1 MEEQAPYIVKGK
13 PKNSEVM
20 LAVQRL
26 SQFCKQFDKMT
37 EEEKQACIE
46 RVNQRTPRLLMEL
59 FNVLNEYIK

>member
-13 PKNSEVM
+13 PINSEIM
-20 LAVQRL
+20 LAAQRL

-46 RVNQRTPRLLMEL
+46 RVNQKTPGLLTEL
-59 FNVLNEYIK
+59 YNILNEYME